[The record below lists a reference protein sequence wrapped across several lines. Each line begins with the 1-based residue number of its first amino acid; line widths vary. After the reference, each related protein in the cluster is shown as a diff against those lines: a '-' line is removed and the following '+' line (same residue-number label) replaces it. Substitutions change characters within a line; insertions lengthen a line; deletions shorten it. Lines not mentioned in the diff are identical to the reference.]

1 MDHYEHGCSVR
12 RWKSADEANQINREL
27 ASESRRLNA
36 VKEQILIRKIG
47 FGWLDYAHQWSQ
59 DGYQYSP
66 RELLHHL
73 INTVIPLEIERGVP
87 SEAPI
92 MMAPSGLSNKYT
104 LGTETAL
111 DFRDDSL
118 NVKTVEEMEMDVE
131 EERQRREDEWIFNFN
146 QM

>member
-1 MDHYEHGCSVR
+1 
-12 RWKSADEANQINREL
+12 
-27 ASESRRLNA
+27 
-36 VKEQILIRKIG
+36 
-47 FGWLDYAHQWSQ
+47 
-59 DGYQYSP
+59 
-66 RELLHHL
+66 
-73 INTVIPLEIERGVP
+73 
-87 SEAPI
+87 